1 MKEKSN
7 NSSFSF
13 KMEKGF
19 DFVLQEGQNTSTNL
33 RKIAWGD
40 SSEAKIDI
48 RKWSYS
54 NGEERA
60 LKGVTLSDDGA
71 SELANV
77 LVEQGYGDT
86 KRLVKALSNR
96 NDFSKAIKISDDG
109 EYELYEDDGSEEFY
123 DPKQLLGGQEYE

>member
-13 KMEKGF
+13 KMEEGF

-48 RKWSYS
+48 RKWSYT

-71 SELANV
+71 SELAN
-77 LVEQGYGDT
+77 LRMLRKNQM
-86 KRLVKALSNR
+86 
-96 NDFSKAIKISDDG
+96 
-109 EYELYEDDGSEEFY
+109 
-123 DPKQLLGGQEYE
+123 QLLKLFSYLYQYNYHQIH

>member
-13 KMEKGF
+13 KMEEGF

-60 LKGVTLSDDGA
+60 LKGVTLSDYGA

-86 KRLVKALSNR
+86 KRSLKSLSNR
-96 NDFSKAIKISDDG
+96 ADYIESLNNLDSDDSS
-109 EYELYEDDGSEEFY
+109 EDDVYDDSEEYY
-123 DPKQLLGGQEYE
+123 DPNALLA